1 MNLRQKSRTTSAILT
16 FLFGP
21 LGVFYSSAAG
31 AIVLILVA
39 LVSAGT
45 VIGPLLCWIA
55 AIIWGDHTVRRH
67 NESVDRLLNRPSDDD
82 GDRRD

>member
-21 LGVFYSSAAG
+21 LGVFYSSVAG

-39 LVSAGT
+39 IASAGT
-45 VIGPLLCWIA
+45 VIGPILCWIA

-67 NESVDRLLNRPSDDD
+67 NESVDQLLNRSSDDSGD
-82 GDRRD
+82 GPQ